1 MAKLKIIKKI
11 TNSHILSLS
20 MTIER
25 EGILYLNNDMRFRAL
40 VMRSELRWT
49 VLIEE
54 NQHEIFI
61 SQNFKEYYL
70 LISISKKKKKKKKK
84 IMYSSSS
91 SDAFRNKPIP
101 INFLNVYS
109 TRAVFFRQNLYSF
122 LNLLKR

>member
-70 LISISKKKKKKKKK
+70 LISISKKKKKKKK
-84 IMYSSSS
+84 
-91 SDAFRNKPIP
+91 DN
-101 INFLNVYS
+101 
-109 TRAVFFRQNLYSF
+109 VFFLII
-122 LNLLKR
+122 